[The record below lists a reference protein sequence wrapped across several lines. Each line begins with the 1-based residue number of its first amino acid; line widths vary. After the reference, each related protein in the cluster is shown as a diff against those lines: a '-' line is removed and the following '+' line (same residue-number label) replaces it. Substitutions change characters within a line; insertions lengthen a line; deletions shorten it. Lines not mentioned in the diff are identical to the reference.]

1 MRICIVLLLICFAV
15 PGICEESNSGRWT
28 YSSGLKIVSVNKL
41 KGHPGK
47 LAWKIEPK
55 GIDYIVT
62 ITDYFFRDGVF
73 QEPYLADSRE
83 GKATLTLKSKEQKL
97 FKTRDEYP
105 LHVTIRI
112 DGKRLHKGQTVY
124 FYNGDYGEVAGHQVI
139 R

>member
-1 MRICIVLLLICFAV
+1 MCFAV

-28 YSSGLKIVSVNKL
+28 YSTGLKIVSVTKL
-41 KGHPGK
+41 KGHPGRS
-47 LAWKIEPK
+47 AWKIEPK
-55 GIDYIVT
+55 GTDYIVT
-62 ITDYFFRDGVF
+62 ITDYFFRDGEF
-73 QEPYLADSRE
+73 QEPCLADTRE